1 MVFLNNLAPGAGS
14 TKNPIRVGRGIGSG
28 KGKTCG
34 RGHKGQKSRSGV
46 GGITKGFEGGQ
57 MPLQRRL
64 PKFGFTSR
72 KSQFAAEVRLG
83 ELNKVPG
90 GIIDLLNLKE
100 NGIIRKDVLQVK
112 IFLSGEIDKAVT
124 IKSGAVRI
132 TKGAKE
138 AVIKKGGIVEEPLKK
153 VRSAMKKPANK
164 SPAASEAVSK
174 EASKADSPS
183 KAAPVA
189 DKATPVAD
197 KVAPADDKQT
207 TEVDNTG
214 DTETTDS
221 NNDEPTE
228 DTNTDDPSADLEK

>member
-1 MVFLNNLAPGAGS
+1 MVFLNNLAPRAGA

-72 KSQFAAEVRLG
+72 KSQFAAQVRLG

-153 VRSAMKKPANK
+153 ARSAMKKPANK
-164 SPAASEAVSK
+164 SQAASK

-189 DKATPVAD
+189 DKA
-197 KVAPADDKQT
+197 APADDKQT

-214 DTETTDS
+214 DTETTDL
-221 NNDEPTE
+221 NNDESVE
-228 DTNTDDPSADLEK
+228 DTSTDEPSADLEK

>member
-1 MVFLNNLAPGAGS
+1 MVFLNNLTPGEGA

-72 KSQFAAEVRLG
+72 KSQFAAQVRLG

-124 IKSGAVRI
+124 IKAGAVRI

-138 AVIKKGGIVEEPLKK
+138 AVIKKGGIIEEPLKK
-153 VRSAMKKPANK
+153 PKQAIKKQANT
-164 SPAASEAVSK
+164 SQAASKTDAPSQV
-174 EASKADSPS
+174 ASKTDAPS
-183 KAAPVA
+183 KVA
-189 DKATPVAD
+189 SKT
-197 KVAPADDKQT
+197 
-207 TEVDNTG
+207 DNPS
-214 DTETTDS
+214 TD
-221 NNDEPTE
+221 EA
-228 DTNTDDPSADLEK
+228 SADLEK